1 MKKLLFIALSGAI
14 VLSGC
19 TTTYGFLEPC
29 VNTSTQEMMYS
40 NGQRAIVS
48 KLNNTAIVVTPTS
61 FESGGRMRVYV
72 QTANRTEKKFDFD
85 SENLT
90 VRTESLAERKYLHVY
105 TYDDLVAEERSRQA
119 WAAFAIA
126 LSGVSNSIAAS
137 NAGYSYT
144 TGTYSGSYGGNIYSP
159 YGPSSYGYDG
169 TYSGTYSGT
178 TYNPYISQLA
188 QQQATN
194 QMTSQLT
201 SIEAKSSSVIES
213 LGNSI
218 LRYNTVY
225 PNSICGGQVEIDA
238 PTVDE
243 NKETFLLLRLRT
255 GNEIHRFK
263 FKVHKLDV

>member
-1 MKKLLFIALSGAI
+1 MKKLLFAAVTSA
-14 VLSGC
+14 VMCGC

-29 VNTSTQEMMYS
+29 VNTSTQEMLYS

-48 KLNNTAIVVTPTS
+48 KLKNTAIIVVPNS
-61 FESGGRMRVYV
+61 FKSGERMRVYV
-72 QTANRTEKKFDFD
+72 QTANRTNEKFDFD
-85 SENLT
+85 SKSVSADT
-90 VRTESLAERKYLHVY
+90 GSLVERKVLRVY

-188 QQQATN
+188 QQQATDK
-194 QMTSQLT
+194 MTSQLM
-201 SIEAKSSSVIES
+201 SIESKSNSVVES

-238 PTVDE
+238 PTVNE
-243 NKETFLLLRLRT
+243 KEEIFFWLDIET
-255 GNEIHRFK
+255 GADVHEFK